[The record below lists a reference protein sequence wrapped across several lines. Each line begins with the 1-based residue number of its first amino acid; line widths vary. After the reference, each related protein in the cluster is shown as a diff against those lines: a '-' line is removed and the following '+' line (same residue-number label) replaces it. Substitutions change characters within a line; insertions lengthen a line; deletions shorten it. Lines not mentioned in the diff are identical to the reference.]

1 MTDYRLS
8 LPERIRRLV
17 KRVGVA
23 MAGVSLLLWLMPFS
37 RGWSE
42 ELFAIGLIG
51 IAAAWSAAS
60 GGRFDGGSGSDSSS
74 GGDWFDVDNGG
85 SGDGDSGD
93 GGD

>member
-1 MTDYRLS
+1 MTDYRPS

-17 KRVGVA
+17 KRVGAA
-23 MAGVSLLLWLMPFS
+23 MAGGSILLWLTPLS

-42 ELFAIGLIG
+42 ELLAIGLIG

-60 GGRFDGGSGSDSSS
+60 GGRFDGDSG
-74 GGDWFDVDNGG
+74 GGDWFDVDDGG